1 MASGLRLTDEKEP
14 ASSRHG
20 AELSSR
26 GDNGGGNS
34 LVTVL
39 DSVKAARPTGLAPPR
54 PLSILLLLSWGCP
67 YEHTKRPPYLLAS
80 GWV

>member
-14 ASSRHG
+14 ALSRHG

-39 DSVKAARPTGLAPPR
+39 DSVKAHKAYGAGPSMSTLHPASPVLGLP
-54 PLSILLLLSWGCP
+54 I
-67 YEHTKRPPYLLAS
+67 
-80 GWV
+80 